1 MISFA
6 RGFRPDSEAFAIFVT
21 EKYEYK
27 DKKGILPQDTV
38 QKINLYLR
46 TLRQKSKEEEINFF
60 DISEKKKCFV
70 IKIKKKYENSYFEEI
85 GGSSLKYLPSLLM
98 DQ

>member
-6 RGFRPDSEAFAIFVT
+6 GSFRPDSEAFAIFVT

-70 IKIKKKYENSYFEEI
+70 IKIKKKI
-85 GGSSLKYLPSLLM
+85 
-98 DQ
+98 